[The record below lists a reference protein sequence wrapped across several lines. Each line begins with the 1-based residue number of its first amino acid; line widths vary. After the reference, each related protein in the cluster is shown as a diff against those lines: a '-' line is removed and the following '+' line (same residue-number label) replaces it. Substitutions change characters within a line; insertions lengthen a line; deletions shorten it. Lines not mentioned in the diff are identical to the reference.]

1 MGDFLN
7 RVDMKKKA
15 ISTNKSNINLSK
27 KGESH
32 SINLK
37 KDNNE
42 LSFNLNWESGN
53 TPSDNGSK
61 SLFDKIKNKLSA
73 TSSEL
78 DLDLGCMYRLK
89 NGNKG
94 VIQALG
100 DSFGSLNISPYILLD
115 GDDRTGENNDG
126 ETLKFSKIEELDVA
140 VIFAFIYEGAV
151 NWKEAKGIATIKQ
164 PNHSDIIINL
174 NDDSSKGMVGIA
186 ILVNDNNSLKIE
198 KLEKYYYG
206 HSDLDEDFGFGF
218 NWTSGSK

>member
-1 MGDFLN
+1 MSDFLN
-7 RVDMKKKA
+7 RMDMKKKPS
-15 ISTNKSNINLSK
+15 INKSNINLSK

-37 KDNNE
+37 KNNNE
-42 LSFNLNWESGN
+42 LSFNLNWESGSTTSN
-53 TPSDNGSK
+53 NSN
-61 SLFDKIKNKLSA
+61 SLFDKIKKTLSS
-73 TSSEL
+73 SSEL

-89 NGNKG
+89 NGNQG

-100 DSFGSLNISPYILLD
+100 DSFGSLQYSPYILLD
-115 GDDRTGENNDG
+115 GDDRTGETDDG

-140 VIFAFIYEGAV
+140 VIFAFIYEGAP

-164 PNHSDIIINL
+164 PSHNDIIINL

-186 ILVNDNNSLKIE
+186 ILLNDNNSLKIE

-206 HSDLDEDFGFGF
+206 HSDLDKDFGFGF
-218 NWTSGSK
+218 NWKAGSK